1 MSSSISSRPQR
12 AQRGIALVVALVLL
26 LVMTMVAVVAM
37 RTTTVDL
44 KMITNTVLTRRAFQ
58 NSEGGRMAIGKT
70 IEAHVFYRGWPIS
83 AGGTVPD
90 TAKFPIPIELIV
102 VDGDSKYYDGTNGNL
117 ADFENDDGEQTL
129 SSIER
134 DPDLEFESDINDDD
148 VVDNA
153 DMFADVWVT
162 WRAALLAAGSG
173 GAQGSGYL
181 GPGVGSA
188 GADSNVFF
196 DIKSRGQA
204 SGNAVNFTGAEYR
217 VLVRN

>member
-1 MSSSISSRPQR
+1 MPRLHSSAARR
-12 AQRGIALVVALVLL
+12 AQSGIALVVALVLL

-58 NSEGGRMAIGKT
+58 NSEGGRMAMGKT
-70 IEAHVFYRGWPIS
+70 LEAHVFYRGWPVA
-83 AGGTVPD
+83 AGGTVPN
-90 TAKFPIPIELIV
+90 TASFPIPIELTV
-102 VDGDSKYYDGTNGNL
+102 VSGTAQYYDGSNGNL
-117 ADFENDDGEQTL
+117 VGCDGKEARTP
-129 SSIER
+129 IVR
-134 DPDLEFESDINDDD
+134 DADLEFESDIDADA
-148 VVDNA
+148 VVDNE
-153 DMFADVWVT
+153 DVFADIWVT

-204 SGNAVNFTGAEYR
+204 PGNAVNCTGADYR

>member
-1 MSSSISSRPQR
+1 MPRLTPPGMRR
-12 AQRGIALVVALVLL
+12 AQSGVALVVALVLL

-58 NSEGGRMAIGKT
+58 NSEGGRMSMGKT
-70 IEAHVFYRGWPIS
+70 LEAHVFYRGWPIT
-83 AGGTVPD
+83 AGGTVPT
-90 TAKFPIPIELIV
+90 TAKFPIPIELDV
-102 VDGDSKYYDGTNGNL
+102 VDGTTKFYDGTNGNL
-117 ADFENDDGEQTL
+117 ADFEMPNGRQNLTD
-129 SSIER
+129 IVR
-134 DPDLEFESDINDDD
+134 DSDLIFESDIDADDVIDNDD
-148 VVDNA
+148 V
-153 DMFADVWVT
+153 FADIWVT

-196 DIKSRGQA
+196 DIKSRGQ
-204 SGNAVNFTGAEYR
+204 SPGNAVNFTGADYR
-217 VLVRN
+217 VLIRN